1 MLKRAGARLSTPGAE
16 TNTVAK
22 DLLPDSLMGHDVLV
36 IRVEGTLNFTAASSL
51 RHTFFFFQAAPNT
64 LRLKLSN
71 IP

>member
-1 MLKRAGARLSTPGAE
+1 MLTYADVCSSEQVLVYLPGAE

-51 RHTFFFFQAAPNT
+51 RHTFFFF
-64 LRLKLSN
+64 RLLL

>member
-1 MLKRAGARLSTPGAE
+1 MLTYTDVCQVLVYLPGAE

-51 RHTFFFFQAAPNT
+51 RPFFYKAAIII
-64 LRLKLSN
+64 